1 MKESHLRIL
10 RLILSQPTAPFQ
22 EDAVV
27 AVLADWAAS
36 RGLEFRRDAVGNV
49 LIRCRRGRPG
59 RRPHWL
65 FAAHMDHPGF
75 RATRRRGRKL
85 WAEFRGHVLPEY
97 FRDSRVRF
105 FAPGG
110 QVTGTIRSAVKVPGM
125 EWRRCRIDLDAPA
138 DVPPGTLGVWNLPA
152 LRVRRRRLHAR
163 ACDDLVGVAATLCA
177 LDEIV
182 SAGAEANATALL
194 TRGEEAAFIGA
205 LAACERRTLPAD
217 ALIVAIETSKAQV
230 QAKIGDGVVVRVGD
244 KTRIFDPSL
253 TGLVSDVARSLA
265 EADDAF
271 RYQRQLMPG
280 GTCESAVYCTWG
292 YTATGLCLP
301 LGNYHNMGPGGRI
314 RCEQVD
320 LGDFSGLVKLL
331 VALAGET
338 RTPADADAALRRRFA
353 ALLSARGK
361 YL

>member
-1 MKESHLRIL
+1 M
-10 RLILSQPTAPFQ
+10 A
-22 EDAVV
+22 A
-27 AVLADWAAS
+27 LADWAAS
-36 RGLEFRRDAVGNV
+36 RGLDFRRDAVGNV
-49 LIRCRRGRPG
+49 FIRCRRGRRG

-75 RATRRRGRKL
+75 RAARRRGRQV

-97 FRDSRVRF
+97 FLGSRVRF

-110 QVTGTIRSAVKVPGM
+110 RATGTIRSAVKVADM

-138 DVPPGTLGVWNLPA
+138 DVAPGTLGVWDLPA
-152 LRVRRRRLHAR
+152 LRIRRGRLHAR
-163 ACDDLVGVAATLCA
+163 ACDDLVGVAAIVCA
-177 LDEIV
+177 LDDIV
-182 SAGAEANATALL
+182 TAGAEANATALL

-205 LAACERRTLPAD
+205 LAACKRQTLPPD

-253 TGLVSDVARSLA
+253 TGLVSDVARRLA
-265 EADDAF
+265 ETDPAF

-301 LGNYHNMGPGGRI
+301 LGNYHNMARGRRI
-314 RCEQVD
+314 RSEQVD
-320 LGDFSGLVKLL
+320 LGDFAGLVKLL
-331 VALAGET
+331 VALAGEA
-338 RTPADADAALRRRFA
+338 RSPADADADLRKRFA
-353 ALLSARGK
+353 ALLAARGK